1 MAHYALV
8 VKLKIKPGSAETF
21 VPLIKENQQSSLTK
35 EAGCRNFVVMK
46 NLEEEDT
53 YHFYE
58 EYDDLEAFKLHQNSE
73 HFKKYYD
80 VAKDL
85 MVERVW
91 HRTEVVD

>member
-1 MAHYALV
+1 MARFALV
-8 VKLKIKPGSAETF
+8 VKLKIKPGSSETF
-21 VPLIKENQQSSLTK
+21 ISLIKENQRASLTNEK
-35 EAGCRNFVVMK
+35 GCQNFIVMK

-53 YHFYE
+53 FHFYE
-58 EYDDLEAFKLHQNSE
+58 EYDDLEAFKVHQNSD

-91 HRTEVVD
+91 HRSEVLD